1 MIRVEDATAY
11 QQCIQPWVFDRIEVR
26 GRVFTG
32 PAQGTHLRADFE
44 RPTEEIRFSL
54 VGAWHCDYPSGPH
67 LAALANYCGSVIG
80 SAGFYGLAGA
90 RRVAVE

>member
-1 MIRVEDATAY
+1 MIRVEDATPY
-11 QQCIQPWVFDRIEVR
+11 QQCALPWVFDRIEVS

-32 PAQGTHLRADFE
+32 PAQSTHLRADFE

-67 LAALANYCGSVIG
+67 LVALANYCGSVTG
-80 SAGFYGLAGA
+80 RAGFYGLAGA
-90 RRVAVE
+90 RRVG